1 MVHDFILTVRSERTK
16 SAPANPLLHTNNR
29 PIVYLGTMFSVV
41 VILPVH
47 NESWLI
53 GSVLGQ
59 VTDFANSHPDWRFV
73 FADDGS
79 TDDTTRKIRAH
90 LETATPKNI
99 ELQALTPN
107 QGKARTLKKVI
118 LDSNEALVL
127 FTDGDLAYRLEHLD
141 RLAEELE
148 HADIVIG
155 SRHLAEERQ
164 TNITLLRRM
173 TGSIF
178 NLIVRLLTSLP
189 HQDTQAGLKG
199 FQRNA
204 ARAIFRA
211 QVVTDFAFDAELLF
225 LAKKLG
231 LVVSEIP
238 ARVSSRHSYK
248 KSKVSL
254 IKDPLRMFISLI
266 RMRLLHRKLKKR
278 PERTTPGYAGNNAK
292 ESKAPG
298 THAQEASQ
306 SNQSK

>member
-1 MVHDFILTVRSERTK
+1 
-16 SAPANPLLHTNNR
+16 
-29 PIVYLGTMFSVV
+29 MFSVV

-59 VTDFANSHPDWRFV
+59 VTDFANSHPDWRFI

-79 TDDTTRKIRAH
+79 TDDTAEKIRTH
-90 LETATPKNI
+90 LENSPVRSI

-107 QGKARTLKKVI
+107 RGKARTLKKVI
-118 LDSNEALVL
+118 LESSEEMVL

-141 RLAEELE
+141 ELVERLQD
-148 HADIVIG
+148 ADVVIG

-164 TNITLLRRM
+164 TNITMLRRL
-173 TGSIF
+173 TGSAF
-178 NLIVRLLTSLP
+178 NLIVRMLTGLP
-189 HQDTQAGLKG
+189 HKDTQAGLKG

-204 ARAIFRA
+204 ARAVFRA

-225 LAKKLG
+225 LSKKLG

-254 IKDPLRMFISLI
+254 IKDPLRMFASLI
-266 RMRLLHRKLKKR
+266 RMRLLHRKLKRR
-278 PERTTPGYAGNNAK
+278 PDRITAGYPGGRSLSK
-292 ESKAPG
+292 E
-298 THAQEASQ
+298 QASGPDARKPTLEK
-306 SNQSK
+306 QSK

>member
-1 MVHDFILTVRSERTK
+1 
-16 SAPANPLLHTNNR
+16 
-29 PIVYLGTMFSVV
+29 MFSVV

-59 VTDFANSHPDWRFV
+59 VTDYAGSHPTWRFI

-79 TDDTTRKIRAH
+79 TDDTAEKIRKH
-90 LETATPKNI
+90 LEASPIENI
-99 ELQALTPN
+99 ELHALAPN
-107 QGKARTLKKVI
+107 RGKARTLKKVI
-118 LDSNEALVL
+118 LESSEDLVL

-141 RLAEELE
+141 ILVGALE
-148 HADIVIG
+148 HADVVIG

-164 TNITLLRRM
+164 TNITFLRRM
-173 TGSIF
+173 TGSAF
-178 NLIVRLLTSLP
+178 NLIVRTLTSLP
-189 HQDTQAGLKG
+189 FKDTQAGLKG

-225 LAKKLG
+225 LSKKLG
-231 LVVSEIP
+231 LVVNEIP

-254 IKDPLRMFISLI
+254 IKDPLRMFASLL
-266 RMRLLHRKLKKR
+266 RMRILHRGLKRR
-278 PERTTPGYAGNNAK
+278 PDRTTAGYAGTRS
-292 ESKAPG
+292 ELSKAAASPG
-298 THAQEASQ
+298 TDDSALPKR
-306 SNQSK
+306 NQ

>member
-1 MVHDFILTVRSERTK
+1 
-16 SAPANPLLHTNNR
+16 
-29 PIVYLGTMFSVV
+29 MFSVV

-59 VTDFANSHPDWRFV
+59 VTDFASSHPEWRFI

-79 TDDTTRKIRAH
+79 TDDTPEKIRTH
-90 LETATPKNI
+90 LEASQIQSI

-107 QGKARTLKKVI
+107 RGKARTLKKVI
-118 LDSNEALVL
+118 LESTEKLVL

-141 RLAEELE
+141 QLVEKLE
-148 HADIVIG
+148 DADVVIG

-164 TNITLLRRM
+164 ANITLLRRI
-173 TGSIF
+173 TGSAF
-178 NLIVRLLTSLP
+178 NFIVRILTGLP
-189 HQDTQAGLKG
+189 HKDTQAGLKG

-204 ARAIFRA
+204 ARAVFRA

-225 LAKKLG
+225 LSKKLG

-254 IKDPLRMFISLI
+254 IKDPLRMFISLL
-266 RMRLLHRKLKKR
+266 RMRLLHRKLKRR
-278 PERTTPGYAGNNAK
+278 PERVSSGYSGNNSSTPSDGFLATARDEDPK
-292 ESKAPG
+292 N
-298 THAQEASQ
+298 SQ
-306 SNQSK
+306 K

>member
-1 MVHDFILTVRSERTK
+1 
-16 SAPANPLLHTNNR
+16 
-29 PIVYLGTMFSVV
+29 MFSVV

-59 VTDFANSHPDWRFV
+59 VTEYAHAHPQWRFIFV
-73 FADDGS
+73 DDGS
-79 TDDTTRKIRAH
+79 TDDTPRKISDHIESGSLR
-90 LETATPKNI
+90 NM
-99 ELQALTPN
+99 ELQALNPN
-107 QGKARTLKKVI
+107 RGKARALKQAI
-118 LDSNEALVL
+118 LDSTEEFVL

-141 RLAEELE
+141 QLAAGLE

-155 SRHLAEERQ
+155 SRQLAEERQ
-164 TNITLLRRM
+164 TNITFLRRM

-178 NLIVRLLTSLP
+178 NLVVRLLTGLP
-189 HQDTQAGLKG
+189 HKDTQAGLKG

-225 LAKKLG
+225 LARKLG
-231 LVVSEIP
+231 LVVHEIP

-254 IKDPLRMFISLI
+254 LKDPLRMFASLL
-266 RMRLLHRKLKKR
+266 RMRVLHRKLKRR
-278 PERTTPGYAGNNAK
+278 PHRGIPGYSGNRPSHADD
-292 ESKAPG
+292 SG
-298 THAQEASQ
+298 TAATSETIHPKPNE
-306 SNQSK
+306 

>member
-1 MVHDFILTVRSERTK
+1 MALEAEGSIRSCVHSNCAGPQDEVGCRMMRHHADI
-16 SAPANPLLHTNNR
+16 R
-29 PIVYLGTMFSVV
+29 PIGYRRTMFSVV

-59 VTDFANSHPDWRFV
+59 VTDFAQSHPDWRFI

-79 TDDTTRKIRAH
+79 TDDTTRKIASH
-90 LETATPKNI
+90 LETASTANI

-107 QGKARTLKKVI
+107 RGKARALKKVI
-118 LDSNEALVL
+118 LESNEEYVL

-141 RLAEELE
+141 LLAEELE

-164 TNITLLRRM
+164 TNITFLRRM
-173 TGSIF
+173 TGSTF
-178 NLIVRLLTSLP
+178 NLIVRLLTGLP
-189 HQDTQAGLKG
+189 HKDTQAGLKG

-231 LVVSEIP
+231 LIVNEIP

-254 IKDPLRMFISLI
+254 IKDPLRMFTSLL
-266 RMRLLHRKLKKR
+266 RMRVLHRKLKRR
-278 PERTTPGYAGNNAK
+278 PERSIAGYSGSSPKPNK
-292 ESKAPG
+292 
-298 THAQEASQ
+298 
-306 SNQSK
+306 

>member
-1 MVHDFILTVRSERTK
+1 
-16 SAPANPLLHTNNR
+16 
-29 PIVYLGTMFSVV
+29 MFSVV

-59 VTDFANSHPDWRFV
+59 VTDFANSHPSWRFI

-79 TDDTTRKIRAH
+79 TDDTTVKIRTH
-90 LETATPKNI
+90 LETAAPKNI
-99 ELQALTPN
+99 ELQALSPN
-107 QGKARTLKKVI
+107 RGKARALKKVI

-141 RLAEELE
+141 MLAEELE

-164 TNITLLRRM
+164 TNITFLRRM
-173 TGSIF
+173 TGSTF
-178 NLIVRLLTSLP
+178 NLIVRLLTGLP

-231 LVVSEIP
+231 LVVTEIP
-238 ARVSSRHSYK
+238 ARVSARHSYK

-278 PERTTPGYAGNNAK
+278 PERGTPGYTGNKAK
-292 ESKAPG
+292 GSKRSDAHA
-298 THAQEASQ
+298 HAQETVHP
-306 SNQSK
+306 NQNK